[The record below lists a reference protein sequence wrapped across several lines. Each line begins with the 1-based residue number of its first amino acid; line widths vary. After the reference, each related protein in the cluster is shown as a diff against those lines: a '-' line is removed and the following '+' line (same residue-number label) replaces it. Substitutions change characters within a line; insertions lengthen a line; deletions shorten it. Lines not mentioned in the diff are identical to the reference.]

1 MTLREENIIEIA
13 WEHAW
18 LLRSNAYPNPDID
31 SMEAKQVILQLADD
45 FEKEHAGRRWT
56 GDINNDYYEIIS
68 NWATK
73 HLLAWNK
80 GERI

>member
-1 MTLREENIIEIA
+1 M
-13 WEHAW
+13 
-18 LLRSNAYPNPDID
+18 
-31 SMEAKQVILQLADD
+31 ILQLADD